1 MVNKVENIDL
11 TGGSLLSGA
20 AKKKAKK
27 TKVAKSRSTSRTKK
41 AKTVKSTKS
50 KSRSRSAL
58 RGAAKKKARTSKSR
72 SGSRVKKTK
81 VTKSRSGS
89 KTKKSKAVKSMMDSH
104 KLADNLIQLG
114 VQLKNQTVEGGVKHK
129 PKAHK
134 PAKKSH
140 SSSILLA

>member
-27 TKVAKSRSTSRTKK
+27 TKVAKSRSASKTKK
-41 AKTVKSTKS
+41 SKVTKS

-81 VTKSRSGS
+81 AAKSRSGS
-89 KTKKSKAVKSMMDSH
+89 KTKKSKVVKSMMDSH